1 MPTFDS
7 DAATMKLFIC
17 ILALAATAMSDSNL
31 DILKAGSDQFTAKMF
46 QEVVKAKPN
55 ENIVMSAF
63 SLLSPLAQLGLA
75 SEGESHDE
83 ILRAI
88 GLPNDNV
95 TKEVFTEV
103 NKQLRSV
110 KGIELNLASRVY
122 VRQGDELNPQFA
134 AVSRDVFNSDA
145 KNIDFSKN
153 AEAAKEINTWVEDQT
168 NHRIKDLV
176 AADSLDAATAAVL
189 VNAMYFKGKWKT
201 PFKAEQTTD
210 RDFHVS
216 KDRVVQKPTMHV
228 VADFKYGESKELD
241 AKLLEMPYSEDE
253 SSLLIVLPNEIDGI
267 NNLVKK
273 LENPE
278 LLSKAMENMYS
289 NEVVLDLPK
298 FKIET
303 TTDLAD
309 VLAKMNIKKLF
320 TRGEARLNNLIK
332 DAKDLYVSNA
342 LQKAFIEVNEEGAE
356 AAVANEFGIAYL
368 SAFIPVQRVFKA
380 DHPFVF
386 FLMEGN
392 NVLFNG
398 VFQV

>member
-1 MPTFDS
+1 
-7 DAATMKLFIC
+7 MKLFIC
-17 ILALAATAMSDSNL
+17 VLALAATAMSDSNL
-31 DILKAGSDQFTAKMF
+31 DILKAGNDQFTAKMF
-46 QEVVKAKPN
+46 QEVVKVKPN
-55 ENIVMSAF
+55 ENIVMSAL
-63 SLLSPLAQLGLA
+63 SVLSPLAQLALA

-95 TKEVFTEV
+95 TKAVFTDA

-110 KGIELNLASRVY
+110 KGVELSLASRIY

-134 AVSRDVFNSDA
+134 AISRDVFNSDA

-153 AEAAKEINTWVEDQT
+153 VEAAKEINTWVEDQT

-176 AADSLDAATAAVL
+176 SADSLDGNSAAVL
-189 VNAMYFKGKWKT
+189 VNAMYFKGKWKK
-201 PFKAEQTTD
+201 PFSPEQTVD
-210 RDFHVS
+210 RDFYVS
-216 KDRVVQKPTMHV
+216 KDKTVQKPTMHI
-228 VADFKYGESKELD
+228 VADFKYGESAELD
-241 AKLLEMPYSEDE
+241 AKLIEMPYAGDE
-253 SSLLIVLPNEIDGI
+253 SSLLIVLPNEVDGL

-278 LLSKAMENMYS
+278 VLPKAMEKMYT

-309 VLAKMNIKKLF
+309 VLYKMNIKKLF
-320 TRGEARLNNLIK
+320 TRGEARLNHLIK

-342 LQKAFIEVNEEGAE
+342 LQKAFIDVNEEGAE
-356 AAVANEFGIAYL
+356 AAVANQFGIAYL
-368 SAFIPVQRVFKA
+368 SAFIPVRSVFKA

-386 FLMEGN
+386 FLMEEN

>member
-1 MPTFDS
+1 
-7 DAATMKLFIC
+7 MKLFIC
-17 ILALAATAMSDSNL
+17 VLALAATAMSDSNL
-31 DILKAGSDQFTAKMF
+31 DILKAGNDQFTAKMF
-46 QEVVKAKPN
+46 QEVVKVKPN
-55 ENIVMSAF
+55 ENIVMSAL
-63 SLLSPLAQLGLA
+63 SVLSPLAQLALA

-95 TKEVFTEV
+95 TKAVFTDA

-110 KGIELNLASRVY
+110 KGVELSLASRIY

-134 AVSRDVFNSDA
+134 AISRDVFNSDA

-153 AEAAKEINTWVEDQT
+153 VEAAKEINTWVEDQT

-176 AADSLDAATAAVL
+176 SADSLDGNSAAVL
-189 VNAMYFKGKWKT
+189 VNAMYFKGKWKK
-201 PFKAEQTTD
+201 PFSPEQTVD
-210 RDFHVS
+210 RDFYVS
-216 KDRVVQKPTMHV
+216 KDKTVQKPTMHI
-228 VADFKYGESKELD
+228 VADFKYGESAELD
-241 AKLLEMPYSEDE
+241 AKLIEMPYAGDE
-253 SSLLIVLPNEIDGI
+253 SSLLIVLPNEVDGL

-278 LLSKAMENMYS
+278 VLPKAMEKMYT

-309 VLAKMNIKKLF
+309 VLYKMNIKKLF
-320 TRGEARLNNLIK
+320 TRGEARLNHLIK

-342 LQKAFIEVNEEGAE
+342 LQKAFIDVNEEGAE
-356 AAVANEFGIAYL
+356 AAVANHFSLDVRA
-368 SAFIPVQRVFKA
+368 AFRSTYDFLA

-386 FLMEGN
+386 AILCNSNELNRNIITFTG
-392 NVLFNG
+392 VL
-398 VFQV
+398 VK

>member
-1 MPTFDS
+1 
-7 DAATMKLFIC
+7 MKLFIC
-17 ILALAATAMSDSNL
+17 VLALAATAMSDSNL
-31 DILKAGSDQFTAKMF
+31 DILKAGNDQFTAKMF
-46 QEVVKAKPN
+46 QEVVKVKPN
-55 ENIVMSAF
+55 ENIVMSAL
-63 SLLSPLAQLGLA
+63 SVLSPLAQLALA

-95 TKEVFTEV
+95 TKAVFTDA

-110 KGIELNLASRVY
+110 KGVELSLASRIY

-134 AVSRDVFNSDA
+134 AISRDVFNSDA

-153 AEAAKEINTWVEDQT
+153 VEAAKEINTWVEDQT

-176 AADSLDAATAAVL
+176 SADSLDGNSAAVL
-189 VNAMYFKGKWKT
+189 VNAMYFKGKWKK
-201 PFKAEQTTD
+201 PFSPEQTVD
-210 RDFHVS
+210 RDFYVS
-216 KDRVVQKPTMHV
+216 KDKTVQKPTMHI
-228 VADFKYGESKELD
+228 VADFKYGESAELD
-241 AKLLEMPYSEDE
+241 AKLIEMPYAGDE
-253 SSLLIVLPNEIDGI
+253 SSLLIVLPNEVDGL

-278 LLSKAMENMYS
+278 VLPKAMEKMYT

-309 VLAKMNIKKLF
+309 VLYKMNIKKLF
-320 TRGEARLNNLIK
+320 TRGEARLNHLIK

-342 LQKAFIEVNEEGAE
+342 LQKAFIDVNEEGAE
-356 AAVANEFGIAYL
+356 AAVANQHFLI
-368 SAFIPVQRVFKA
+368 FKSLGFRENLLVN
-380 DHPFVF
+380 HPFYFVLKINNKIF
-386 FLMEGN
+386 FSGI
-392 NVLFNG
+392 V
-398 VFQV
+398 VK

>member
-1 MPTFDS
+1 
-7 DAATMKLFIC
+7 MKLFIC
-17 ILALAATAMSDSNL
+17 VLALAATAMSDSNL

-83 ILRAI
+83 VLRAI

-103 NKQLRSV
+103 NRQLRSV

-122 VRQGDELNPQFA
+122 VRQGEELNPQFA

-145 KNIDFSKN
+145 RNIDFSKN
-153 AEAAKEINTWVEDQT
+153 VEAAKEINTWVEDQT

-176 AADSLDAATAAVL
+176 AADSLDALTAAVL
-189 VNAMYFKGKWKT
+189 VNAMYFKGKWKI
-201 PFKAEQTTD
+201 PFKPEQTED

-216 KDRVVQKPTMHV
+216 KDEIVKKPTMHV
-228 VADFKYGESKELD
+228 VDDFKYGESKELD
-241 AKLLEMPYSEDE
+241 AKLLEMSYSGDE

-278 LLSKAMENMYS
+278 LLSKAMENMYT
-289 NEVVLDLPK
+289 NEVIVDLPK

-309 VLAKMNIKKLF
+309 ILYKMNIKKLF
-320 TRGEARLNNLIK
+320 TRGEARLNYLIK

-356 AAVANEFGIAYL
+356 AAVANDFSLDVRA
-368 SAFIPVQRVFKA
+368 AFRSTYDFRA

-386 FLMEGN
+386 AILCNSKELYRNLNTFTG
-392 NVLFNG
+392 VL
-398 VFQV
+398 VR

>member
-1 MPTFDS
+1 
-7 DAATMKLFIC
+7 MKLFIC

-145 KNIDFSKN
+145 KNIDFAKN
-153 AEAAKEINTWVEDQT
+153 VEAAKEINTWVEDQT

-356 AAVANEFGIAYL
+356 AAVANEMVVGL
-368 SAFIPVQRVFKA
+368 KSFIKQRHVLV
-380 DHPFVF
+380 DHPFYFELRV
-386 FLMEGN
+386 N
-392 NVLFNG
+392 NMVYFSG
-398 VFQV
+398 IVAE